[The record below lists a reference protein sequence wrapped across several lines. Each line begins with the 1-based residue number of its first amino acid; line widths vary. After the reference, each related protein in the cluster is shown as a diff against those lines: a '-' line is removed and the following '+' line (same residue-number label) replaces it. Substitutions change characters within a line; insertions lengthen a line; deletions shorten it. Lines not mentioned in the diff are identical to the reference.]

1 MMFGNPPGFRILFS
15 DPSRRANIVG
25 NHYEYDRQSPF
36 LPILFL
42 GFPPV
47 TSATIDMEVM
57 RSVCEKYGTIVNSYM
72 RKNSNNQTRSY
83 FLFTYDNLK
92 SALRAKT
99 ELNRRRD
106 LLGDKRVEVTL
117 LLD

>member
-1 MMFGNPPGFRILFS
+1 MFGNPSGFRITFS
-15 DPSRRANIVG
+15 DPARRANIVS

-47 TSATIDMEVM
+47 TSANINMDNM
-57 RSVCEKYGTIVNSYM
+57 RRICEQYGPITNSYM
-72 RKNSNNQTRSY
+72 RKNTNTQTRSY
-83 FLFTYDNLK
+83 FLFTFQDVK
-92 SALRAKT
+92 TALRAKI